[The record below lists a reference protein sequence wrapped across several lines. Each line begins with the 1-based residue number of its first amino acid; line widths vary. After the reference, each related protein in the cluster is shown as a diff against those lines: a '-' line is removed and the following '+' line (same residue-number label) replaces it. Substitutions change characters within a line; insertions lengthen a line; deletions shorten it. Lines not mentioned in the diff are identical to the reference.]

1 MAYTWEDYY
10 RDSAKEALKHLTVEE
25 RLEGLTPEELLKVL
39 SSEEFL
45 EKVDADELEA
55 VLKKLRQKQKTQQN
69 N

>member
-1 MAYTWEDYY
+1 MAYTWEDFY
-10 RDSAKEALKHLTVEE
+10 RDSAKETLK
-25 RLEGLTPEELLKVL
+25 RLTPEELLKFL